1 MGEIGEIW
9 NEERALYKER
19 RAKREQVFRSEI
31 LPLLGRYSP
40 EDLGDK
46 IVLSVEGSKID
57 VFPKADKILV
67 RRTNKW
73 IPGATR
79 WIRKK
84 LL

>member
-9 NEERALYKER
+9 NEERARYKER

-31 LPLLGRYSP
+31 LPLLERYSP